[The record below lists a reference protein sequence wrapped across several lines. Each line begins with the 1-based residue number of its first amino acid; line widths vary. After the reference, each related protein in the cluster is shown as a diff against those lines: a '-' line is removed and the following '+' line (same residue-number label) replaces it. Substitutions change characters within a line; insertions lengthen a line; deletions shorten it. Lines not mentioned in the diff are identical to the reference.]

1 MELKKGVILAFS
13 APSGAGKTTIVRSI
27 LAEFPELLFSVSA
40 TTRKKRHNEKNGVD
54 YFFITEDEFK
64 NKIDHNEFVE
74 WEKVYDYYYGTLK
87 SYINDNINNGKSV
100 ILEIDVKGALE
111 VKNIYPEAVLIF
123 ITPPSFDELVKRL
136 TNRQTE
142 DEDDLKKRIERA
154 KMELSLKNK
163 FDYVIENNELDKAV
177 SDAKS
182 LIEKII
188 HKGER

>member
-64 NKIDHNEFVE
+64 SKIDHNEFVE

>member
-154 KMELSLKNK
+154 KMELGLKNK